1 MKFIKKGILNTMKK
15 YISFA
20 LIIVLFIIFG
30 IRLSIILSNNSFYEK
45 KLIEKTNI
53 YVNGIS
59 APRGR
64 ILDTNGNNIWI
75 IDFLQQEAGGVCIN
89 GFVHHMQISRQLFV
103 ASCIPPQN
111 CSDQGWVEHILTK
124 ETHIGRSDI
133 HGLHPFD

>member
-53 YVNGIS
+53 CN
-59 APRGR
+59 
-64 ILDTNGNNIWI
+64 
-75 IDFLQQEAGGVCIN
+75 
-89 GFVHHMQISRQLFV
+89 
-103 ASCIPPQN
+103 
-111 CSDQGWVEHILTK
+111 
-124 ETHIGRSDI
+124 
-133 HGLHPFD
+133 